1 MNSGPCLPIR
11 LEGGRRQGPRQGIHK
26 LKFEIRRYRP
36 SDLGDVLALHSVAL
50 QDAGALAPPGPW
62 DDDLNDIESFYLVG
76 SGEFLVGLIG
86 DQLVAMG
93 ALRKIDEEVC
103 EIKRMRVHPEFQRRG
118 FGQQILDS
126 LEARA
131 REVGYSILRLDT
143 TAQQT
148 PAQALYRKN
157 GYREV
162 ERKMQGRYEVL

>member
-1 MNSGPCLPIR
+1 M
-11 LEGGRRQGPRQGIHK
+11 
-26 LKFEIRRYRP
+26 KFEIRRYRR
-36 SDLGDVLALHSVAL
+36 SNDAADVLALHSLAL

-62 DDDLNDIESFYLVG
+62 DDDLNDIEGVYLDG
-76 SGEFLVGLIG
+76 SGEFLVGLMG
-86 DQLVAMG
+86 VQLVAMG
-93 ALRKIDEEVC
+93 ALREVNEEVG

-162 ERKMQGRYEVL
+162 ERKMQGRYEVILFEKLIAED